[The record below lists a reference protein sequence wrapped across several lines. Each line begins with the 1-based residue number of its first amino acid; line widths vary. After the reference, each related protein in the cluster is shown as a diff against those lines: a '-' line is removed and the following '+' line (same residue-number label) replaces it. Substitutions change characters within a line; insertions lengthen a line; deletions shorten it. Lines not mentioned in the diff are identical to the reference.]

1 QSRIRQRSF
10 SVVVFNGLFFR
21 SLSIVELEIWCLLI
35 NVYVD
40 SFDFFNV
47 SQNTDTSAS
56 LAAFGIMVLSIAVR
70 IVTQYISQLQRTHAG
85 YFMVADKRVQIGD
98 KLKVVPMGYFNQNSL
113 GNITAIATTI
123 LSDVENA
130 APVVLVTSLG
140 GFLTSFVFCL
150 AILIFD

>member
-1 QSRIRQRSF
+1 MIGVFKKIWSF
-10 SVVVFNGLFFR
+10 SGSEQKNIRNSIIWGFINAVFYAAQLGALFMI
-21 SLSIVELEIWCLLI
+21 LDALVTG
-35 NVYVD
+35 
-40 SFDFFNV
+40 
-47 SQNTDTSAS
+47 NTDNSAS
-56 LAAFGIMVLSIAVR
+56 LAAFGIMVLSIAGR

-140 GFLTSFVFCL
+140 GFLTSFV
-150 AILIFD
+150 DRKSVV